1 VDRAGALPR
10 RVDPVVAR
18 RERSA
23 ATAIV
28 AVERHAVRA
37 GVSPVEAAAMSVLV
51 GLSWLIPD
59 ATGVQAP
66 RLLRARP
73 SVSLRERLQ

>member
-1 VDRAGALPR
+1 M
-10 RVDPVVAR
+10 
-18 RERSA
+18 
-23 ATAIV
+23 
-28 AVERHAVRA
+28 ERHAVRA

-51 GLSWLIPD
+51 GLSWLVPD